1 MINIAADPIWRVS
14 DSQGQSTYIS
24 LTEMLSSDRDWDH
37 APHIA
42 ALSVL
47 QHELLAS
54 ILQVAI
60 DTLWP
65 EGMPK
70 HEYRHLLTRGRAEEV
85 RNILK
90 LSEGLLAQMPGFNL
104 SGENA
109 FMQIP
114 ESWAAHGK
122 KMDIASLMTPFIPQE
137 GSQAKGLRR
146 MVPTPKKIGPD
157 LTALYL
163 FGCCTLS
170 KGGLQYWTPGNMA
183 NRAVAHLKY
192 GKTLR
197 QRLFASVLPG
207 FSPEW
212 RPKQPLAWVEKE
224 QHSPLFLRY
233 VLGPEKIQGTCNIR
247 FYLSRAIRLDLPTS
261 GNCDMTMK
269 ETDVC
274 AGLRIVNE
282 RVLWRVMCDQPSGQD
297 LHKTKAAGILGRM
310 YAPSTYHPSVA
321 YRQSPDKK
329 NELWPVKFPPEG
341 SPGSPLAFIPL
352 LGKNPPLTFQVVKN
366 ITGDHQLSVNAGVKV
381 LYTRYVSDRQVLQG
395 LVLEE
400 TLSGEGAISPLT
412 EFIIEVVSKQLNRIQ
427 EAIPLLTSANRD
439 EKKKR
444 TTTLAWER
452 DQLMHLRHNLWRAA
466 SEILNRERIGN
477 GLANDE
483 SKNAILTRFKKI
495 ALREWHKTL
504 SCRPSPSSMS
514 ERYREHEATCKVLGG
529 DKMTDP
535 NDADSPSVQPRVMAG
550 RKFAETFDNLTAG
563 ERASLQHAQSPT
575 TTRFFWDCMNQALR
589 EDPHAYSKLYKEMIP
604 LFAQATPVK
613 DTHNVGH
620 VLSRFK
626 QHVHPRRIE
635 DLFLEDQQKMVIESL
650 GQIFSLIKSRARHKA
665 INLDFGIL
673 VQDLTDFRF
682 RHEMVLHRWA
692 ESYFRNESD
701 QPAVL
706 SSDAST
712 KNA

>member
-1 MINIAADPIWRVS
+1 MVNIATDPIWRVS
-14 DSQGQSTYIS
+14 DSQGQSAYIS
-24 LTEMLSSDRDWDH
+24 LTEMIFSDRDWDH
-37 APHIA
+37 APPVA

-54 ILQVAI
+54 VLQVAI
-60 DTLWP
+60 DTLWAK
-65 EGMPK
+65 GMPK
-70 HEYRHLLTRGRAEEV
+70 HEYRHLLMKEQAKEV

-90 LSEGLLAQMPGFNL
+90 LIKDVAVEMPGLNL
-104 SGENA
+104 FGEDA
-109 FMQIP
+109 FMQVP
-114 ESWAAHGK
+114 ESWALHGK

-183 NRAVAHLKY
+183 NRTVAHLKY

-207 FSPEW
+207 FSSEW
-212 RPKQPLAWVEKE
+212 RPKQPLAWVEEE
-224 QHSPLFLRY
+224 QHHPLLRY
-233 VLGPEKIQGTCNIR
+233 VLGPEKIRGTCNIR

-261 GNCDMTMK
+261 GNCDVIMK

-282 RVLWRVMCDQPSGQD
+282 RVLWRVMCDQSSGQD
-297 LHKTKAAGILGRM
+297 LQKTKAAGLLGRM

-352 LGKNPPLTFQVVKN
+352 LEKNPPLTFQVVKN
-366 ITGDHQLSVNAGVKV
+366 ITGDHQLSVNAGAKV
-381 LYTRYVSDRQVLQG
+381 FYTRYVSDRQVLQG
-395 LVLEE
+395 LVLKE

-412 EFIIEVVSKQLNRIQ
+412 ELIVEVASKQLGRIQ
-427 EAIPLLTSANRD
+427 EAVSLLASEHRD
-439 EKKKR
+439 EKKKK
-444 TTTLAWER
+444 TTSLAWKR
-452 DQLMHLRHNLWRAA
+452 DQLMSLRHNLWQAA
-466 SEILNRERIGN
+466 SEILNRERIDN

-483 SKNAILTRFKKI
+483 LKNAILMRFKKI

-514 ERYREHEATCKVLGG
+514 ERYREYEATCNVLGV
-529 DKMTDP
+529 DKMTEP
-535 NDADSPSVQPRVMAG
+535 NDADSPSMQPRIMAG

-589 EDPHAYSKLYKEMIP
+589 EDPHAYFKLYEEMIP
-604 LFAQATPVK
+604 LFAQATPVE

-635 DLFLEDQQKMVIESL
+635 DFFLEDQQKMVIDSL
-650 GQIFSLIKSRARHKA
+650 GQIFSLIKSRTGHKA
-665 INLDFGIL
+665 IKLDFGIL

-682 RHEMVLHRWA
+682 RHDMVLRRWA
-692 ESYFRNESD
+692 ESFFRNKSD
-701 QPAVL
+701 RPAVQP
-706 SSDAST
+706 SDAST
-712 KNA
+712 QNA